1 MIDDVSLWVEG
12 YEEAYS
18 ALPSRER
25 AALLD
30 DKRMAFLEAL
40 AHQLDALGANQ
51 KGGVSSCFRQKRG
64 RTAIPVRTKP

>member
-1 MIDDVSLWVEG
+1 MKR
-12 YEEAYS
+12 YT

-30 DKRMAFLEAL
+30 AKQKTFLDHLARELEAL
-40 AHQLDALGANQ
+40 GVDER
-51 KGGVSSCFRQKRG
+51 GGVPSCFRQRRG